1 MLGVPYL
8 LHSDV
13 RATCDVCGVQFD
25 PGVGG
30 YCSQCTR
37 LLCERHF
44 HGGRWQRFF
53 RSIRGV
59 AECRECAGSASA
71 ASAG

>member
-13 RATCDVCGVQFD
+13 RATCDVCRLLFD

-30 YCSQCTR
+30 YCPSCNR

-44 HGGRWQRFF
+44 HGSRWQRFW
-53 RSIRGV
+53 RSIRGA
-59 AECRECAGSASA
+59 AECRECGSAPPPASA
-71 ASAG
+71 A